1 MSNESNFSDTV
12 IMLKREGM
20 GCDYS
25 ILQRDLLDKYLKLLL
40 EKQTLPAA
48 IIFYT
53 EAVRLTVKGSKYLDT
68 LSQLQQKGV
77 RLMVCAASVEYF
89 GLKDKILVGTL
100 ASMADIL
107 EAQSKADKLIAL

>member
-12 IMLKREGM
+12 ILLKREGM

-25 ILQRDLLDKYLKLLL
+25 NLQRDLLDKYLKLLL

-53 EAVRLTVKGSKYLDT
+53 EAVRLTAKGSKFLDT

-77 RLMVCAASVEYF
+77 RLIVCATSVESF
-89 GLKDKILVGTL
+89 GLKDKIQVGTIG
-100 ASMADIL
+100 SMADIL
-107 EAQSKADKLIAL
+107 EAQSKAGKVISL